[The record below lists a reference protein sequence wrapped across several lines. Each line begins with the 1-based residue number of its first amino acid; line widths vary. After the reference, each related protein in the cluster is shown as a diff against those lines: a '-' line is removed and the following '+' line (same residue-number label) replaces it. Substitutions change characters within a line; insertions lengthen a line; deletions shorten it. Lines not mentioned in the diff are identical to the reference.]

1 MGKFIGV
8 LLLFVS
14 SFSISQDLAI
24 EQYFELKKIEFKGNK
39 SFSKKDLYPVIVSRE
54 SPSKFW
60 QLLYKISERLG
71 DKPQYLE
78 KVKVINDLISLKN
91 FYRDNGFFDAKI
103 DTLIQYN
110 YNDKTA
116 RLTFLIEE
124 NRPYKIEKV
133 EFSGLDVVSDSLRD
147 IVLKFNFLK
156 VGDKYTR
163 FNVEAEVQ
171 RILNLLYDNGYP
183 NAYVDRIKIKVL
195 VDTTRKVVSVFVP
208 ISPDGRFVFK
218 DIKISYDDTTK
229 MKISED
235 LVRRELEFKSGEFY
249 NRSLILRSESNLL
262 QTGLFESV
270 KISIEQGNGRNDSIN
285 FADVNVSIL
294 PRNKQDVSTSLYF
307 SDERSAFNVGV
318 SFDYQNRNF
327 LGGGRFLLSSV
338 KLQVQS
344 LSFKEFPTMTDTTNA
359 WLMESSLRLTQP
371 YFLGRRIP
379 GEIGLSM
386 MIDKQKSYVLNIV
399 RNRVRFAY
407 RSGNVYSGFLDW
419 DVESVNIRFQRAV
432 DSTLARLYQRQLNS
446 IFGLTLQID
455 KTDDLIYPR
464 SGYSHTFSIEEGGII
479 PFLMGKAGLKVL
491 PFSQYYKFTWLYRR
505 FFNLNNSV
513 FAFKFKLGV
522 ANRYF
527 IKSAEKFSL
536 APIPINRRFFAGG
549 SASVRGWR
557 VRELGNVPDPALG
570 GTVLIE
576 ANFEDRMIFW
586 KNFGGVVFLDVGN
599 LWDGLKYVKFEQL
612 AVASG
617 FGLRYLTFFGGFR
630 LDFGFKVYDPNSEQK
645 LIFKKN
651 ARQILKEMV
660 FHIGVGQTF

>member
-1 MGKFIGV
+1 
-8 LLLFVS
+8 
-14 SFSISQDLAI
+14 
-24 EQYFELKKIEFKGNK
+24 
-39 SFSKKDLYPVIVSRE
+39 
-54 SPSKFW
+54 
-60 QLLYKISERLG
+60 LLYKISERLG

-78 KVKVINDLISLKN
+78 KVKVINDLNNLKS
-91 FYRDNGFFDAKI
+91 FYRDNGFFDVKI
-103 DTLIQYN
+103 DTLIRYN
-110 YNDKTA
+110 YDNKTA

-124 NRPYKIEKV
+124 NQPYKIEKA
-133 EFSGLDVVSDSLRD
+133 EFSGLEVVSDSLRN
-147 IVLKFNFLK
+147 IALEFHYLK
-156 VGDKYTR
+156 VGSRYTR
-163 FNVEAEVQ
+163 FNIESEVQ

-183 NAYVDRIKIKVL
+183 NAYVDRVKIRVL

-208 ISPDGRFVFK
+208 VSPDGRFVFR

-229 MKISED
+229 MKISEN

-249 NRSLILRSESNLL
+249 NRSLILKSESNLL

-270 KISIEQGNGRNDSIN
+270 KISIEQGSAKSDSIN
-285 FADVNVSIL
+285 FADVNVSIS

-307 SDERSAFNVGV
+307 SDERSAFNVGI

-338 KLQVQS
+338 KFQVQS

-359 WLMESSLRLTQP
+359 GLIESNLKLTQP
-371 YFLGRRIP
+371 YLFGKRIP

-386 MIDKQKSYVLNIV
+386 MIDKQKSYALNIV
-399 RNRVRFAY
+399 RNRIRFVY
-407 RSGNVYSGFLDW
+407 RSGNVYSGFFDW
-419 DVESVNIRFQRAV
+419 DVESVNIRFQKAI

-446 IFGLTLQID
+446 IFGVTLQID

-464 SGYSHTFSIEEGGII
+464 SGYSHTFSIEEGGIV
-479 PFLMGKAGLKVL
+479 PFLMGKAGVKVL
-491 PFSQYYKFTWLYRR
+491 PFSEYYKFTWLYRW

-527 IKSAEKFSL
+527 IKSAEKFDL

-557 VRELGNVPDPALG
+557 VRELGNVPDPSLG
-570 GTVLIE
+570 GNVLIE

-586 KNFGGVVFLDVGN
+586 RNFGAIVFIDVGN
-599 LWDGLKYVKFEQL
+599 LWDGLKHVKFKQF

-630 LDFGFKVYDPNSEQK
+630 LDFGFKVYDPNAEQR
-645 LIFKKN
+645 LIFKKSG
-651 ARQILKEMV
+651 RQILKEMV